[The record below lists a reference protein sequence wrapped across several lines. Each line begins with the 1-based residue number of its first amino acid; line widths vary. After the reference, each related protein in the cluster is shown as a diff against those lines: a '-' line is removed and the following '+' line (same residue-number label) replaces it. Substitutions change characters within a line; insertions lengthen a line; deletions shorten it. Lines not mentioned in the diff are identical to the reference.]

1 MESWKRKWR
10 IREGRVMFLETVK
23 LALRAISRNM
33 LRSFLTVLGVVIGV
47 AAVIALV
54 TIGNGTT
61 AQVTSEL
68 SRLGTNMLF
77 ARPGQFGPGRAS
89 SEARRFTVAD
99 VDAISEQV
107 SGLRAVAPL
116 NQTTATVIYGGQS
129 HSTTVMGTTNDYFT
143 AQDWDIASGRT
154 FDAAEERGRARCIL
168 GETVR
173 SQLFGSADPIGQQ
186 VRVGKVSCGVIG
198 VLAKR
203 GQSGMGTD
211 QDDVVIVPIKV
222 YQRRIG
228 GKANANVSMI
238 LISARDG
245 VATSKVQ
252 SDTENL
258 LRERRKII
266 PGREDDFNVN
276 DMTQIAAAMTGT
288 TTLLTSLLGAVAAIS
303 LLVGG
308 IGIMNIMLVSVTER
322 TREIGIRLAI
332 GALERQVLMQFLVEA
347 VALSIFGG
355 MSGILLGLGLG
366 FGAVSLLKVPFVVSP
381 TMIIVAFAFS
391 AAIGM
396 IFGYFPARRAA
407 QLNPI
412 DALRHE

>member
-1 MESWKRKWR
+1 
-10 IREGRVMFLETVK
+10 MFLETLK
-23 LALRAISRNM
+23 LALRAISRNI

-61 AQVTSEL
+61 EQVSTEL

-77 ARPGQFGPGRAS
+77 VRPGQFGPGRAS
-89 SEARRFTVAD
+89 SEARRFTVKD
-99 VDAISEQV
+99 VDAIRDQLT
-107 SGLRAVAPL
+107 GLRAVAPL
-116 NQTTATVIYGGQS
+116 NQTTATAIYGGQS
-129 HSTTVMGTTNDYFT
+129 HSTTVMGTTNDYLI
-143 AQDWDIASGRT
+143 AQDWNIALGRT
-154 FDAAEERGRARCIL
+154 FEAAEERGRARCIL

-173 SQLFGSADPIGQQ
+173 SQLFGAANPTGQKI
-186 VRVGKVSCGVIG
+186 RVGKVSCGVIG

-211 QDDVVIVPIKV
+211 QDDVVIMPVKI

-228 GKANANVSMI
+228 GKANANVQMI
-238 LISARDG
+238 VISARDG
-245 VATSKVQ
+245 VSTSKVQ
-252 SDTENL
+252 TETENL
-258 LRERRKII
+258 LRERRKIV

-276 DMTQIAAAMTGT
+276 DMTQIAEAMTGT
-288 TTLLTSLLGAVAAIS
+288 TTLLTGLLGAVAAIS

-332 GALERQVLMQFLVEA
+332 GALETQVLLQFLVEA
-347 VALSIFGG
+347 VALSLFGG
-355 MSGILLGLGLG
+355 ITGIVFGLGIG
-366 FGAVSLLKVPFVVSP
+366 FTAVTLLKVPFVVSP
-381 TMIIVAFAFS
+381 LMIAVAFVFS

-412 DALRHE
+412 EALRHE

>member
-1 MESWKRKWR
+1 
-10 IREGRVMFLETVK
+10 MFFETLK

-99 VDAISEQV
+99 VDAIRDQV
-107 SGLRAVAPL
+107 GGLRAVAPL

-129 HSTTVMGTTNDYFT
+129 HSTTVMGTTNDYLI
-143 AQDWDIASGRT
+143 AQDWDMAVGRT
-154 FDAAEERGRARCIL
+154 FEAAEERGRARCIL

-173 SQLFGSADPIGQQ
+173 SQLFGAADPTGQHI
-186 VRVGKVSCGVIG
+186 RVGKVSCGVIG

-203 GQSGMGTD
+203 GQSGMGND
-211 QDDVVIVPIKV
+211 QDDVVLMPVKV

-228 GKANANVSMI
+228 GKANANVSMVV
-238 LISARDG
+238 ISARDG
-245 VATSKVQ
+245 VSTAKVQ
-252 SDTENL
+252 SETENL
-258 LRERRKII
+258 LRERRKIV
-266 PGREDDFNVN
+266 PGREDDFSVN
-276 DMTQIAAAMTGT
+276 DMTQIADAMTGT
-288 TTLLTSLLGAVAAIS
+288 TMLLTSLLGAVAAIS

-332 GALERQVLMQFLVEA
+332 GALEKQVLLQFLVEA

-355 MSGILLGLGLG
+355 VTGILLGLGLG
-366 FGAVSLLKVPFVVSP
+366 FGAVTLLKVPFVVSP
-381 TMIIVAFAFS
+381 MMIAVAFAFS

-412 DALRHE
+412 EALRHE

>member
-1 MESWKRKWR
+1 
-10 IREGRVMFLETVK
+10 MFLETLK
-23 LALRAISRNM
+23 LALRAISRNI

-61 AQVTSEL
+61 EQVSTEL

-77 ARPGQFGPGRAS
+77 VRPGQFGPGRAS
-89 SEARRFTVAD
+89 SEARRFTVKD
-99 VDAISEQV
+99 VDAIRDQLT
-107 SGLRAVAPL
+107 GLRAVAPL
-116 NQTTATVIYGGQS
+116 NQTTATAIYGGQS
-129 HSTTVMGTTNDYFT
+129 HSTTVMGTTNDYFI
-143 AQDWDIASGRT
+143 AQDWDIALGRT
-154 FDAAEERGRARCIL
+154 FEAAEERGRARCIL

-173 SQLFGSADPIGQQ
+173 SQLFGAANPTGQKI
-186 VRVGKVSCGVIG
+186 RVGKVSCGVIG

-211 QDDVVIVPIKV
+211 QDDVVIMPVKI

-228 GKANANVSMI
+228 GKANANVQMI
-238 LISARDG
+238 VISARDG
-245 VATSKVQ
+245 VSTSKVQ
-252 SDTENL
+252 TETENL
-258 LRERRKII
+258 LRERRKIV

-276 DMTQIAAAMTGT
+276 DMTQIAEAMTGT
-288 TTLLTSLLGAVAAIS
+288 TTLLTGLLGAVAAIS

-332 GALERQVLMQFLVEA
+332 GALETQVLLQFLVEA
-347 VALSIFGG
+347 VALSLFGG
-355 MSGILLGLGLG
+355 ITGIVFGLGIG
-366 FGAVSLLKVPFVVSP
+366 FTAVTLLKVPFVVSP
-381 TMIIVAFAFS
+381 LMIAVAFVFS

-412 DALRHE
+412 EALRHE

>member
-1 MESWKRKWR
+1 
-10 IREGRVMFLETVK
+10 MFLETVK

-89 SEARRFTVAD
+89 AEARRFTVAD

-107 SGLRAVAPL
+107 GGLRAVAPL

-143 AQDWDIASGRT
+143 AQDWDIASGRS
-154 FDAAEERGRARCIL
+154 FDAAEERGRARCVL

-203 GQSGMGTD
+203 GQSGMGND

-266 PGREDDFNVN
+266 PGREDDFSVN

-308 IGIMNIMLVSVTER
+308 IGITNIMLVSVTER

-381 TMIIVAFAFS
+381 TMIAVAFVFS